1 MNMNEDSGKN
11 VWRKS
16 KKSILMGSMNEHDGT
31 RGQVLVDFEDAF
43 YFWAWKI
50 PDSWIFLLRPFPT
63 VGSVKSGLQSKCV
76 TPVGSFKRYQKVRC
90 WRLAKWQVCKE
101 MLAIAGTVTIG
112 VQWFPCRD
120 HHWCILMHIDAY
132 FGIQWSSIP
141 ERWDVESV
149 RKLLDPV
156 VGEIPCNHVLK
167 FWTICIF

>member
-63 VGSVKSGLQSKCV
+63 VGSVKSGL
-76 TPVGSFKRYQKVRC
+76 
-90 WRLAKWQVCKE
+90 
-101 MLAIAGTVTIG
+101 
-112 VQWFPCRD
+112 
-120 HHWCILMHIDAY
+120 
-132 FGIQWSSIP
+132 
-141 ERWDVESV
+141 
-149 RKLLDPV
+149 
-156 VGEIPCNHVLK
+156 
-167 FWTICIF
+167 